1 MAELNS
7 PLTLGALELKN
18 RVIMAPLTRNR
29 ATADRVPTPMM
40 VEYYAQR
47 ASAGLIISEA
57 TVISEEANGYLNTP
71 GLFTD
76 AQVEGWKKVT
86 QAVHEKGGLIIAQ
99 LWHVGR
105 VSHPDLLNGET
116 PVSASAVQQAGHV
129 SLLRPKRPYVLP
141 RPLEVSEIHAITE
154 QYKQAAIRAKEAG
167 FDGVELHAANGYL
180 IDQFLQSKT
189 NQREDEYGGSVEKR
203 TRFLLEA
210 TDALIEVWG
219 ADRVGVHFAPR
230 CDDHDMGD
238 DNPRETFGYAMEQL
252 GKRKIAF
259 FFTREYLAEDSISEY
274 MKERSGGVPYI
285 ANMQLSREDAIELLA
300 AEKADAVAFGKAYI
314 ANMQLSREDAI
325 ELLASGKADAVAFGR
340 AYIANPDLYE
350 RLMQD
355 APLNELKLENMI
367 GTGVAE
373 GYVDYPTLAE
383 METAAV

>member
-86 QAVHEKGGLIIAQ
+86 QAVHEKGGLIVAQ

-129 SLLRPKRPYVLP
+129 SLLRPKRPYVTP

-189 NQREDEYGGSVEKR
+189 NQREDEYGGSVENR

-230 CDDHDMGD
+230 GDDHDMGD
-238 DNPRETFGYAMEQL
+238 NDPRETFGYAMEHL

-314 ANMQLSREDAI
+314 AN
-325 ELLASGKADAVAFGR
+325 
-340 AYIANPDLYE
+340 PDLYE
-350 RLMQD
+350 RLLQN
-355 APLNELKLENMI
+355 APLNELKMENMI
-367 GTGVAE
+367 GSQVAE
-373 GYVDYPTLAE
+373 GYIDYPTLAE
-383 METAAV
+383 VKVLSTIE